1 MTNCNEISYLTLQD
15 WKCWPLYQLDMT
27 MMVLMTMMKEIVM
40 TASKNDKYDKK
51 EIVQSDDCIK
61 DVKNL
66 ARLEVLASLP
76 ANRGVFGVEALVR
89 PTA

>member
-1 MTNCNEISYLTLQD
+1 MAVTDCNENSHLTLQD

-51 EIVQSDDCIK
+51 RDSEK
-61 DVKNL
+61 
-66 ARLEVLASLP
+66 
-76 ANRGVFGVEALVR
+76 
-89 PTA
+89 